1 MLTTMRFALLP
12 LIDDD
17 DDDDDDDDSGL
28 YAATV
33 SSGFL
38 LRGRHNTR
46 GKLQPSTSGQDA
58 EGSKKGLHPL
68 YGGLGYHLRN
78 FFKMKRR

>member
-1 MLTTMRFALLP
+1 MLTLMLTTMRFALLP
-12 LIDDD
+12 LI
-17 DDDDDDDDSGL
+17 DDDDDDSGL

-58 EGSKKGLHPL
+58 EGSKKGLHHL

-78 FFKMKRR
+78 FLK